1 MAKKYQKRPD
11 DVAARA
17 WSRGYLTP
25 LDLFK
30 AAAWKTGQGLGYLT
44 LNTEDEITSRTRAAI
59 DCIRPW
65 HGRTITAE
73 AGDAEWDDWRE
84 TARHAIGA
92 TVDQSGLLGLQGVGY
107 PMATAILD
115 ILDPCVWPV
124 IDQWAVMTVFGTRPS
139 GQQWSAAR
147 WQCAS
152 AYAAYAR
159 HLVTSGAA
167 AWGPH
172 LSVHE
177 LDIEAMEISRTGRS
191 LPREWRHA
199 LLPSL
204 TSPRPES
211 PA

>member
-11 DVAARA
+11 DVTAKAR
-17 WSRGYLTP
+17 SRGYLTP

-30 AAAWKTGQGLGYLT
+30 VAAWKTSQGLGYLT

-65 HGRTITAE
+65 HGRKIAAE
-73 AGDAEWDDWRE
+73 ADDATWDDWRE

-92 TVDQSGLLGLQGVGY
+92 AADQSGLLGLQGVGY
-107 PMATAILD
+107 PMATATLD

-124 IDQWAVMTVFGTRPS
+124 IDRWAVTTVFGTRPD
-139 GQQWSAAR
+139 GQQWPSAR

-167 AWGPH
+167 AWGPD
-172 LSVHE
+172 LSIHE
-177 LDIEAMEISRTGRS
+177 LDVEAMELSRTGRP
-191 LPREWRHA
+191 LPDGWRHA
-199 LLPSL
+199 LLPS
-204 TSPRPES
+204 
-211 PA
+211 